1 MVLFDMK
8 VRLYTITEDPRA
20 LDKSATPLT
29 GTEIIGT
36 VRDVANV
43 LHPTITFAGNVTGY
57 NYMYIPDFGRYYFL
71 SPPTIL
77 RTGLT
82 MYTGRVDV
90 LHTYATDIRGLYG
103 IPARSASAADWYI
116 HDHKQPLRA
125 YHTFWVYSGTSMDY
139 SANYVLI
146 TAG

>member
-1 MVLFDMK
+1 MI

-20 LDKSATPLT
+20 LDKSATPEN
-29 GTEIIGT
+29 GTQILGT
-36 VRDVANV
+36 VRDVADV
-43 LHPTITFAGNVTGY
+43 LHPTITFAGTVTGY
-57 NYMYIPDFGRYYFL
+57 NYMYVPDFGRYYYL

-90 LHTYATDIRGLYG
+90 LHTYAKDIRELSG
-103 IPARSASAADWYI
+103 IPARSASAVDWYI
-116 HDHKQPLRA
+116 RDGKQPLRA
-125 YHTFWVYSGTSMDY
+125 YRTIWTDSGTEMAY